1 MHRRD
6 YFQGTLVT
14 WLPDSGK
21 GTVKSDDGSRCVSIE
36 SGDFPPATIVK
47 TGLRLR
53 FTLDP
58 ETHRAQ
64 GVQILAPPDPA
75 FARPRFGEDDET
87 GTFFL
92 ALAAFITAGFWLFLL
107 LSYPLAVW
115 LPVILFSCFA
125 LFQLWRE
132 HRAWQAD
139 KALRRRVADAT
150 LLRLSALGGWPGVL
164 LARPLFAFAGTRAG
178 FGSCF
183 AKLALINLTV
193 MIAFAALLR
202 PLPEYRRLPYAVS
215 CGEAPSPTIDVPEE
229 ETPSPA
235 KPALT
240 LESLKTEIPVAADR
254 EAVRVSGTESAA
266 KAATPPEHRIDKGK
280 TRCLVVLADFPAL
293 HLAEAYADKRLQREA
308 VGIYFTVANR
318 FVVTHRLF
326 SGAETAAR
334 PALTAAADSV
344 EKRDCLSCQEI
355 IKRFR

>member
-1 MHRRD
+1 MQRHD

-14 WLPDSGK
+14 WLPDSGE

-36 SGDFPPATIVK
+36 SGDFPSATIVK

-64 GVQILAPPDPA
+64 GVQILALPDPA
-75 FARPRFGEDDET
+75 LVRPRFGEDDET

-92 ALAAFITAGFWLFLL
+92 ALVAFVTAAFWLFLL
-107 LSYPLAVW
+107 LFYPLAVW
-115 LPVILFSCFA
+115 LPVILFSCFV

-150 LLRLSALGGWPGVL
+150 LLRLSVLGGWPGVL
-164 LARPLFAFAGTRAG
+164 LSRPLFAFAGKRA
-178 FGSCF
+178 CF
-183 AKLALINLTV
+183 WPYFANLTLINLTV

-202 PLPEYRRLPYAVS
+202 PVPEYRRLPYAVS
-215 CGEAPSPTIDVPEE
+215 CGEVPSPTIDVPEGGA
-229 ETPSPA
+229 PSPT

-240 LESLKTEIPVAADR
+240 LESLKTDMPATDR
-254 EAVRVSGTESAA
+254 EALPVSGTESAA
-266 KAATPPEHRIDKGK
+266 KAATTPEHRADKGK

-293 HLAEAYADKRLQREA
+293 HLAEAYSDKRLQREE

-318 FVVTHRLF
+318 FAVTNGTLPG
-326 SGAETAAR
+326 SETATR
-334 PALTAAADSV
+334 PALTAAADSM
-344 EKRDCLSCQEI
+344 EKRGCLSCQEI